1 MAVICTPAYWSR
13 HGWPAFWVKIQF
25 MPGSLS
31 CPLYHFCSSR
41 IIEYALLVPLNV
53 TQKIL
58 IMNHPTM
65 IPSTALRPTNP
76 HSTNN
81 SCLYV
86 RSDQCLL
93 LYLPPSARGCH
104 WWRKHAPPP
113 RTAHYWLL
121 VVQLKGPR
129 NGWRVLV
136 KAPQPDT
143 RGGDSP
149 SGAVQSECHDE
160 ELLSGSVGN
169 HKWNWRIIRR
179 VWEAQRGVACSPP
192 SRGPCWLGTHGA
204 PRSCRLLGVAQLLSG
219 RLYQGQ

>member
-1 MAVICTPAYWSR
+1 
-13 HGWPAFWVKIQF
+13 
-25 MPGSLS
+25 
-31 CPLYHFCSSR
+31 
-41 IIEYALLVPLNV
+41 
-53 TQKIL
+53 
-58 IMNHPTM
+58 M
-65 IPSTALRPTNP
+65 IPSTALLPH

-86 RSDQCLL
+86 RSDQCMP
-93 LYLPPSARGCH
+93 LYLPPWVRGCH

-136 KAPQPDT
+136 NAPQPDT
-143 RGGDSP
+143 QRGGSP
-149 SGAVQSECHDE
+149 SGAVESECHD
-160 ELLSGSVGN
+160 ELLSGSVD
-169 HKWNWRIIRR
+169 HQKWNWRNLNRE
-179 VWEAQRGVACSPP
+179 WEAQRGVGCSPP

-204 PRSCRLLGVAQLLSG
+204 PRSCRLRGVAQLLSG